1 MSKPKPPA
9 SVKAGDKDTLKVRK
23 DPAQRDEAQIA
34 GVALGGVAAN
44 ALTARTFAA
53 GTFGNLDM
61 TECVSVLRKR
71 ADSTHAGDLRH
82 AETTLAAQAATL
94 DAIFN
99 ELARRA
105 ALNMGQ
111 HLDATERYMRLA
123 LKAQGQCRATLET
136 LTTIKN
142 PPVVFAKQANIAHGP
157 QQVNN
162 GAASPNA
169 TNTHA
174 PAHAR
179 ESEARQNELLEE
191 PRHGRTDMDARAT
204 TTTARSN
211 PTVEALET
219 VHRATK
225 SRR

>member
-71 ADSTHAGDLRH
+71 ADSTHAGDLTH
-82 AETTLAAQAATL
+82 AEATLAAQAATL

-136 LTTIKN
+136 LATIKN

-162 GAASPNA
+162 GSAAHSA
-169 TNTHA
+169 TKYAHTRLHA
-174 PAHAR
+174 ENRATG
-179 ESEARQNELLEE
+179 QNELLEAPHVAE
-191 PRHGRTDMDARAT
+191 AVIGVGCGADRVAVGRAG
-204 TTTARSN
+204 
-211 PTVEALET
+211 EG
-219 VHRATK
+219 
-225 SRR
+225 

>member
-9 SVKAGDKDTLKVRK
+9 CVKAGDKDTLKVRK

-44 ALTARTFAA
+44 ALTARTFAS

-61 TECVSVLRKR
+61 TECVSVLRRR
-71 ADSTHAGDLRH
+71 ADSTHAGDLSH

-136 LTTIKN
+136 LATIKN

-162 GAASPNA
+162 GSAPKSV
-169 TNTHA
+169 TSTSA

-179 ESEARQNELLEE
+179 ESEARHNELLEE
-191 PRHGRTDMDARAT
+191 PRHGRTHMDARAT
-204 TTTARSN
+204 TATARSN
-211 PTVEALET
+211 PTVEALAT
-219 VHRATK
+219 VHRPK
-225 SRR
+225 KPRG